1 MQSFNNT
8 TKSNVHIKVEYNQEY
23 RRFQVETLSF
33 EHLQNTLRTLLNID
47 PAQPVKIL
55 FLDDEK
61 DWVLIT
67 SDSELAHAWEL
78 SPTLLRLCVKPVA
91 SPIVSIPL
99 PVVPASTNVEEAPFS
114 HPWRGGPCRG
124 RGGRG
129 GKGRCDPSMR
139 IQFFEKKIERLSE
152 KRDALKAKLADMPED
167 KARAV
172 SWRISHLDNKI
183 ENMKWKKEH
192 FTKLAQTVEEPNATA
207 AETTCCKAEFV
218 NDCEATPAPS
228 ECPFGFK
235 GGRGRGGC
243 HGRWGGQRGNCG
255 WGEGEGQGACP
266 RQRACDSPLFATFQ
280 ERKAEL
286 KAARKEGNQEEI
298 QAKWEAVQEAKEN
311 WKQAKRAQ
319 WAAMKQAK

>member
-1 MQSFNNT
+1 M
-8 TKSNVHIKVEYNQEY
+8 
-23 RRFQVETLSF
+23 ETLSF
-33 EHLQNTLRTLLNID
+33 EHLQNTLRTLLSIA

-61 DWVLIT
+61 DWVLLT

-78 SPTLLRLCVKPVA
+78 SPTLLRLSVRPTN
-91 SPIVSIPL
+91 SPTLVSIPRF
-99 PVVPASTNVEEAPFS
+99 PVAPASAPVAEETPS
-114 HPWRGGPCRG
+114 HPFMRGPCRG

-129 GKGRCDPSMR
+129 GKGRCDPAMR
-139 IQFFEKKIERLSE
+139 IQFLDNKIVRLAE
-152 KRDALKAKLADMPED
+152 KREALKAKVAGMPED

-183 ENMKWKKEH
+183 ENIKWKKEH
-192 FTKLAQTVEEPNATA
+192 FAKLAQMVEEPNEQA
-207 AETTCCKAEFV
+207 APCCNEEFAKTTE
-218 NDCEATPAPS
+218 ETPAPT

-243 HGRWGGQRGNCG
+243 HGRWGSQRGNK
-255 WGEGEGQGACP
+255 WGEQGEACP
-266 RQRACDSPLFATFQ
+266 RQRAFENPLFVAVQ

-286 KAARKEGNQEEI
+286 KAARKGGNQEEI

-311 WKQAKRAQ
+311 WKQAKCAM
-319 WAAMKQAK
+319 WAARKQAK

>member
-78 SPTLLRLCVKPVA
+78 SLTLLRLCVKPIA
-91 SPIVSIPL
+91 SPAKSIPL
-99 PVVPASTNVEEAPFS
+99 PVVPASAPAEEAPFS
-114 HPWRGGPCRG
+114 HPWRGPCRG

-129 GKGRCDPSMR
+129 GMKGRCDPSMR
-139 IQFFEKKIERLSE
+139 IQFFENKIVRLTE
-152 KRDALKAKLADMPED
+152 KRDALKAKLADMPEE

-172 SWRISHLDNKI
+172 SWRISHIDNKI
-183 ENMKWKKEH
+183 ENIKWKKEH
-192 FTKLAQTVEEPNATA
+192 FTKLAQMVEERNTA
-207 AETTCCKAEFV
+207 AEPTCCNEEFV
-218 NDCEATPAPS
+218 NDRGETPAPS
-228 ECPFGFK
+228 ECPYQGWK

-243 HGRWGGQRGNCG
+243 HGRWGGQRCNK
-255 WGEGEGQGACP
+255 WGEGEGQVACP
-266 RQRACDSPLFATFQ
+266 RQRDPLFVAVQ
-280 ERKAEL
+280 ERKVEL
-286 KAARKEGNQEEI
+286 KAARRGGNQEEI
-298 QAKWEAVQEAKEN
+298 QAKWEAVQEAKET

-319 WAAMKQAK
+319 WTAMKQAK